1 MTNKVLPKV
10 FGWMFL
16 GLLLTFATGY
26 YLSLKPAAMMNILST
41 GGLMTIIIIEL
52 VVVLFL
58 SFRIHKMSPLT
69 AKICFMIYS
78 IINGLTFSSIFL
90 CYEMSSIIFVF
101 LVAALVFG
109 IFAVI
114 GSVTKADLSSI
125 GTYLFMALLG
135 IIICMLFNMF
145 FKSQSFDLII
155 SCITVV
161 VFVGLTAYD
170 IQRIIKMN
178 AYAALPE
185 DNLAIF
191 GAFQLYLD
199 FINIFLELLK
209 LFGRSNDN

>member
-1 MTNKVLPKV
+1 
-10 FGWMFL
+10 
-16 GLLLTFATGY
+16 
-26 YLSLKPAAMMNILST
+26 
-41 GGLMTIIIIEL
+41 
-52 VVVLFL
+52 
-58 SFRIHKMSPLT
+58 
-69 AKICFMIYS
+69 
-78 IINGLTFSSIFL
+78 
-90 CYEMSSIIFVF
+90 
-101 LVAALVFG
+101 
-109 IFAVI
+109 
-114 GSVTKADLSSI
+114 
-125 GTYLFMALLG
+125 
-135 IIICMLFNMF
+135 MF